1 MRKYTAI
8 TIIFNLFVFSVL
20 LLGCGSKSDDDVVED
35 AILHANILLSSR
47 KCDEAI
53 ECLELIGRRQKN
65 AMYLKTLASAY
76 ACKAGFDE
84 PTLFATDFPKLTTN
98 IVWGSFTNFTSSA
111 VIKKSNAIAMNS
123 MFEAIDILLYA
134 GGILKTT
141 EPTSDERSNYFLAS
155 DALDI
160 NIQLMYMSM
169 AAIGTFVR
177 YYGNA
182 SAGVKGGG
190 TYGNNCFINYKNA
203 INLNTLGV
211 TIEAFINANPFP
223 AGNACNS
230 KPDDDG
236 HPDLEDSDGGD
247 LNNNLSGDAD
257 IVQRLCKGVVF
268 LNTFRQTLG
277 EVISSFTGDDLAN
290 LSTVLSTGGNDGVND
305 RAGQMLLA
313 KSGMGDVNTML
324 SYTNCVAEAVTDTA
338 SGSDN
343 LQTYYLYM
351 YEFLFK

>member
-65 AMYLKTLASAY
+65 AMYLKILASAY

-111 VIKKSNAIAMNS
+111 VIKKSNAIAFNS

-134 GGILKTT
+134 GGIPKTT
-141 EPTSDERSNYFLAS
+141 EPTPDERSNYFSAS

-160 NIQLMYMSM
+160 NAQLMYMSM
-169 AAIGTFVR
+169 AAVGTFVR

-190 TYGNNCFINYKNA
+190 TYGNDCFINYKNA
-203 INLNTLGV
+203 ISLNSRAPVITVETFINTLLLPV
-211 TIEAFINANPFP
+211 E
-223 AGNACNS
+223 NACNS

-236 HPDLEDSDGGD
+236 HPDLIDSNVGELDS
-247 LNNNLSGDAD
+247 NLSGDVD

-268 LNTFRQTLG
+268 LNTFRQTLAD
-277 EVISSFTGDDLAN
+277 VISSFTGDDLSS
-290 LSTVLSTGGNDGVND
+290 LSTVQTGVDSNSDDMLDD
-305 RAGQMLLA
+305 RL
-313 KSGMGDVNTML
+313 GMGDVNTIL
-324 SYTNCVAEAVTDTA
+324 SYTNCVADNT
-338 SGSDN
+338 SNSDN
-343 LQTYYLYM
+343 LQVYYLYM